1 MEFVSYLVNLI
12 NSPSKEDVLLAHSTQ
27 SLTVQLMVAHVQ
39 QDFTWIAMEYASNS
53 PLRLLLAQMDNTST
67 PTLAARL
74 AMQIVK
80 HVKQLISALP
90 VLLVDFLPTPKDSA
104 SLFAVTVLFW
114 ALKLVILE
122 VRTLQDVLDVKF
134 RVDGAALVNHQ
145 FAVLMLQLL
154 NQLSKLS
161 KHRPK
166 LSKQIRT
173 LEADHQR
180 QFQLHQMQLLLF
192 KLARLIPILIM
203 SSLPLRPTQ
212 HLPLPTP
219 LKCKISFKQLFLLDL
234 SPQSSV
240 TKEIH
245 LIWIPLIA

>member
-1 MEFVSYLVNLI
+1 VEFVSYLVNLI

-39 QDFTWIAMEYASNS
+39 QDFTWIAMEYANNS

-114 ALKLVILE
+114 ALRLVILE
-122 VRTLQDVLDVKF
+122 VRTLQDALDVKF
-134 RVDGAALVNHQ
+134 RVDGAALANHQ

-154 NQLSKLS
+154 NQLS

-192 KLARLIPILIM
+192 KLVRLIPILIM
-203 SSLPLRPTQ
+203 SSLLLRPTQ

-219 LKCKISFKQLFLLDL
+219 LKCKISFKQLFHLDL